1 VKDILSPADFD
12 RRAWDGSESVFV
24 AIVTAAESV
33 RIDEGMLEIDYR
45 VDVEEVLKGA
55 AGDFDQ
61 RLFTTRSVSDWK
73 TGVTEIVCGDLLINV
88 GDRLLVFVESKSA
101 IPIGRCSST
110 RVIEGIAAASGDE
123 VRETL
128 SRVRRWRDDL

>member
-1 VKDILSPADFD
+1 MRRCALTVASAFLLATPIAWACGHCVKDILSPADFD
-12 RRAWDGSESVFV
+12 RRAWESSERVFV
-24 AIVTAAESV
+24 AIVTAAEPS
-33 RIDEGMLEIDYR
+33 RMNEHMLEIDYR
-45 VDVEEVLKGA
+45 VDVEEVLKGVVD
-55 AGDFDQ
+55 DFGQ
-61 RLFTTRSVSDWK
+61 RLYTTQ
-73 TGVTEIVCGDLLINV
+73 
-88 GDRLLVFVESKSA
+88 SA

>member
-12 RRAWDGSESVFV
+12 RRAWEGSDSVFV
-24 AIVTAAESV
+24 AIVTAAESS
-33 RIDEGMLEIDYR
+33 RMNEYMLEIDYR
-45 VDVEEVLKGA
+45 VDVEEVLKGVVD
-55 AGDFDQ
+55 DFDQ
-61 RLFTTRSVSDWK
+61 RLYSTRSVSDWK
-73 TGVTEIVCGDLLINV
+73 AGVTEIACGDMLINV
-88 GDRLLVFVESKSA
+88 GDRLLVFVDSKNA

-123 VRETL
+123 MRETL